1 MTGNREDYIKAIYE
15 LGGKENRI
23 STKDIAFA
31 LNISPPS
38 VSEMIKKLVEE
49 GYLEYELYKGVML
62 TRKGFD
68 EAFRIKKRHLLWEVF
83 LVDKLGYAWED
94 VHEEAEVLEHIT
106 SPKLEEHLDKF
117 LGYPKVCPHGTPLED
132 YRYTTE
138 TYSLDNMII
147 GESIIIKRIEDEK
160 NILRFVNDIELKI
173 GDLVEITNR
182 SPDGIVRVEKDNVS
196 IDIEKNLAEKI
207 YVESLVV

>member
-1 MTGNREDYIKAIYE
+1 
-15 LGGKENRI
+15 
-23 STKDIAFA
+23 
-31 LNISPPS
+31 
-38 VSEMIKKLVEE
+38 
-49 GYLEYELYKGVML
+49 
-62 TRKGFD
+62 
-68 EAFRIKKRHLLWEVF
+68 
-83 LVDKLGYAWED
+83 
-94 VHEEAEVLEHIT
+94 
-106 SPKLEEHLDKF
+106 
-117 LGYPKVCPHGTPLED
+117 
-132 YRYTTE
+132 
-138 TYSLDNMII
+138 MII